1 MREKSPLP
9 FVISGKTDIKLR
21 FGNAGNNEE
30 NNCKPD
36 YNRSELLWHWLVKD
50 KQSKSFLI
58 FKINE
63 IKAAPF
69 EPPHLQI

>member
-36 YNRSELLWHWLVKD
+36 YNRSELL
-50 KQSKSFLI
+50 
-58 FKINE
+58 
-63 IKAAPF
+63 
-69 EPPHLQI
+69 